1 MRSSS
6 AARRLIRPELKQP
19 GLTPNLAVLT
29 TLSRSSCQVCRPAPS
44 SLPHHWQSCP
54 SNTPCAMG
62 VCLERGVGDVTCM
75 KGFVPGNLLAHQ
87 GAKLEP
93 QCFCAASGCVLWMI
107 PPEEATEEALGST
120 WEDDSST
127 AAGPKPPFEV
137 GVSPLPQQPCVE
149 AFECQ
154 VAGFCRVWIVR

>member
-1 MRSSS
+1 
-6 AARRLIRPELKQP
+6 
-19 GLTPNLAVLT
+19 
-29 TLSRSSCQVCRPAPS
+29 
-44 SLPHHWQSCP
+44 
-54 SNTPCAMG
+54 MG

-154 VAGFCRVWIVR
+154 VAGFAEFGLSDEQLLCCASILYMHLSVKRAVSKRKGD